1 MATSVTMANDASEVT
16 PAITNRAV
24 EDKVVELRGPDG
36 SVTRIVERPDGT
48 IEIHTAAM
56 EQSRQAVCVPTAG
69 SAQPIRF

>member
-1 MATSVTMANDASEVT
+1 MATSVTMVNDASAAP
-16 PAITNRAV
+16 PATENGAV
-24 EDKVVELRGPDG
+24 EDKVVELSGPDG

-56 EQSRQAVCVPTAG
+56 EGSRQAVRVPTAG